1 MAPALASREPRRGC
15 GRKNHFYFACLV
27 SSKERLRMTDTT
39 MMTPL
44 ESAARQG
51 AEAVS
56 RFPSDSDDK
65 ERRALKAALHAAELR
80 REFRR

>member
-1 MAPALASREPRRGC
+1 
-15 GRKNHFYFACLV
+15 
-27 SSKERLRMTDTT
+27 MTDTT